1 MLTTAQE
8 RPVCLNFADGCIVT
22 EDKPSPTKEG
32 HSLFIYDERT
42 KQFRAKASSYRE
54 IVLELQKSGKA
65 FDDKAANYKKIPL
78 PLKKP
83 IRARPH
89 QTSALEAWLKTKKG
103 IVVLPT
109 GAGKTILAILAMTQ
123 IERSTL
129 IIVPTIDLLNQWC
142 EVLSAFFS
150 EPIGALGGGER
161 QYANIMVST
170 YDSARLMIESRGNCF
185 GFLIVDECHRLPS
198 SQNRLIAESCLAPF
212 RLGLTATVERQDK
225 AEELLYELMGELV
238 YEAKI
243 TDMIEKVL
251 APYDVIRIDAE
262 LSPEEKKE
270 YQTCRNLYTQFLRQN
285 RINLSEQ
292 GAWQQFIIRA
302 NQSPGGKEAFKAY
315 HKQKKIPQWA
325 EEKFHHLWN
334 ILQAHTHDSLI
345 IFTDDNQVAYRIA
358 RTFFIASI
366 THKTKAKER
375 SHLLNAFRNG
385 SLKILVTSRV
395 LNEGV
400 DVPEARVGVVFSGTG
415 AVREHVQRLGR
426 ILRNTP
432 GKRAI
437 LYELVTINTNEH
449 FVNERRRQHHA
460 YQNAP

>member
-1 MLTTAQE
+1 MNNTLVE
-8 RPVCLNFADGCIVT
+8 KPFHLSFSDGCLLT
-22 EDKPSPTKEG
+22 EDTPPEETKG
-32 HSLFIYDERT
+32 LSHFIYDDRT

-54 IVLELQKSGKA
+54 IILGLKKTGHTLK
-65 FDDKAANYKKIPL
+65 DNAANYKKIPL

-83 IRARPH
+83 IHARPH
-89 QTSALEAWLKTKKG
+89 QTSALDAWLQTKKG
-103 IVVLPT
+103 VVVLPT

-198 SQNRLIAESCLAPF
+198 SQNRLIAEASLAPF
-212 RLGLTATVERQDK
+212 RLGLTATVERQDG
-225 AEELLYELMGELV
+225 AQDLLYELMGELV

-243 TDMIEKVL
+243 TDMVEKVL

-262 LSPEEKKE
+262 LSAEEKKE
-270 YQTCRNLYTQFLRQN
+270 YQACRNLYTQFLRQN
-285 RINLSEQ
+285 RINFSEK

-302 NQSPGGKEAFKAY
+302 SQSATGKEAFRAY
-315 HKQKKIPQWA
+315 HRQKKIPQWA
-325 EEKFHHLWN
+325 EEKFHHLWM

-358 RTFFIASI
+358 RAFFIAAI

-375 SHLLNAFRNG
+375 SHLLTAFRNG

-437 LYELVTINTNEH
+437 LYELVTADTNEQ